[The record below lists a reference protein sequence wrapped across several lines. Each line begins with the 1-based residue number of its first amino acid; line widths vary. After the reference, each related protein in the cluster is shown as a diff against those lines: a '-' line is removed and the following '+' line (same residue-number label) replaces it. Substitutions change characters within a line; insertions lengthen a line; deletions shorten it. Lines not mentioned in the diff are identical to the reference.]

1 MGADR
6 TNRKLR
12 RAVVVG
18 GSTSGLMTAAML
30 RKQGWLVDIYE
41 RSPVPL
47 MGRGAGIVCHD
58 ELFRALDRSG
68 AGTKDIGV
76 EVAERV
82 AFNDRGKII
91 GRREFPQT
99 VTSWDRLFQL
109 ARKTVPDEC
118 YHLDH
123 TLKHLD
129 QDGDV
134 VRAFFENGNSVEADL
149 VIGADGFRSV
159 VRQHFLP
166 AIEPAYSGYVIWRG
180 LADEAALDPAVRDL
194 VFDRFTFHFPEG
206 TEILG
211 YPIAGL
217 DNDLR
222 PGRRRYNWVW
232 YRKTSPAELDDMLTD
247 GAGRHNA
254 LGIAPAAIRPEFI
267 ARMRADAET
276 TVAPPLRHVLSKVT
290 NPFFTPILDLLS
302 PRFNEGRIALV
313 GDAAVVARPHVG
325 YGTTKAAAD
334 AMALADAVGN
344 GEGNLPAKVQRYSDD
359 RHGVGALCYY
369 RGRQLGSW
377 ISGEAPT
384 TDKEKEEY
392 ADLHTTDGV
401 LRHVASGEF
410 LQLWHGARGTR

>member
-1 MGADR
+1 MSDR
-6 TNRKLR
+6 RCR
-12 RAVVVG
+12 WSAAAPA
-18 GSTSGLMTAAML
+18 SSAMTSSFKRWTAA
-30 RKQGWLVDIYE
+30 
-41 RSPVPL
+41 
-47 MGRGAGIVCHD
+47 GRAP
-58 ELFRALDRSG
+58 
-68 AGTKDIGV
+68 KNIGV
-76 EVAERV
+76 DVVERV
-82 AFNDRGKII
+82 AFDDQGKII
-91 GRREFPQT
+91 GRREFPQI

-109 ARKTVPDEC
+109 VRKTVPDQC

-123 TLKHLD
+123 TLMHLK

-134 VRAFFENGNSVEADL
+134 VRAFFQNGHSVEGDL

-166 AIEPAYSGYVIWRG
+166 DVEPEYSGYVIWRG

-211 YPIAGL
+211 YPIAGA

-222 PGRRRYNWVW
+222 RGKRRYNWVW
-232 YRKTSPAELDDMLTD
+232 YRKASAAALDDMLTD
-247 GAGRHNA
+247 AAGRYNA
-254 LGIAPAAIRPEFI
+254 LGIAPGAIRPEFV
-267 ARMRADAET
+267 AKMRTDANT
-276 TVAPPLRHVLSKVT
+276 TVTPPLRHVLSKVE

-344 GEGNLPAKVQRYSDD
+344 GDGNLQAKLKRYSDD
-359 RHGVGALCYY
+359 RHSVGALCYY

-377 ISGEAPT
+377 ISGDVPT
-384 TDKEKEEY
+384 TDKEKEEF
-392 ADLHTTDGV
+392 AGLHTIEGV
-401 LRHVASGEF
+401 LRHIASGEF
-410 LQLWHGARGTR
+410 LQL